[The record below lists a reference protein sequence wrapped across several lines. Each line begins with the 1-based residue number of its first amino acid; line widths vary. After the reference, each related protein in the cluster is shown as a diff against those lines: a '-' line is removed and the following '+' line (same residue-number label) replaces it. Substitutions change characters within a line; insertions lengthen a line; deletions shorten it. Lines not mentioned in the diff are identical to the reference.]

1 MKFSAQIFKSRYTFP
16 LVAIVF
22 VALGVWALRLQA
34 LQARDIVRKH
44 DIEDIELALG
54 RYEKTHGTYPPENA
68 ASWCGN
74 LSDPANK
81 EILKQLETSLR
92 QDKKYAKAE
101 KLFPFDPVYKNTTN
115 DYFYWKTSP
124 ASFELLAKL
133 EADKNG
139 SRDAAPCGNKT
150 AYDYSVVSFLRNPF

>member
-1 MKFSAQIFKSRYTFP
+1 MKFSAQIFKNRYTLP
-16 LVAIVF
+16 VVAIVF
-22 VALGVWALRLQA
+22 VLVGAWALRLQA

-54 RYEKTHGTYPPENA
+54 RFEKTRGTYPPENM
-68 ASWCGN
+68 ASWCGT
-74 LSDPANK
+74 LTDPENK
-81 EILKQLETSLR
+81 EILNQIETSLR
-92 QDKKYAKAE
+92 QDKKYAKTE
-101 KLFPFDPVYKNTTN
+101 KLFPSDPVYKNTAN

-124 ASFELLAKL
+124 SSFELLAKL

-139 SRDAAPCGNKT
+139 SRDASPCGNKT

>member
-1 MKFSAQIFKSRYTFP
+1 MAIIFV
-16 LVAIVF
+16 LVGA
-22 VALGVWALRLQA
+22 WALRLQT

-44 DIEDIELALG
+44 DIEDIEMALG
-54 RYEKTHGTYPPENA
+54 RYEKTHGTYPPENLS
-68 ASWCGN
+68 SWCGN
-74 LSDPANK
+74 LSDPTNK
-81 EILKQLETSLR
+81 EVLNQIEASLR

-101 KLFPFDPVYKNTTN
+101 KLFPTDPVYKNTAD

-139 SRDAAPCGNKT
+139 SRDASPCGNKT

>member
-1 MKFSAQIFKSRYTFP
+1 MKLPSQVFTNKYTLPLMAIIFV
-16 LVAIVF
+16 LVGA
-22 VALGVWALRLQA
+22 WALRLQT

-44 DIEDIELALG
+44 DIEDIEMALG
-54 RYEKTHGTYPPENA
+54 RYEKTHGTYPPENLS
-68 ASWCGN
+68 SWCGS
-74 LSDPANK
+74 LSDPTNK
-81 EILKQLETSLR
+81 EVLNQIEASLR

-101 KLFPFDPVYKNTTN
+101 KLFPTDPVYKNTAD

-139 SRDAAPCGNKT
+139 SRDASPCGNKT

>member
-1 MKFSAQIFKSRYTFP
+1 M
-16 LVAIVF
+16 VF
-22 VALGVWALRLQA
+22 VLVGVWALRLQT

-44 DIEDIELALG
+44 DIEDIEMALG
-54 RYEKTHGTYPPENA
+54 RYEKTHGTYPPENM
-68 ASWCGN
+68 ASWCGT
-74 LSDPANK
+74 LSDIANK
-81 EILKQLETSLR
+81 EIKNEIETSLR

-101 KLFPFDPVYKNTTN
+101 KLFPTDPVYKNTAN
-115 DYFYWKTSP
+115 DYFYWKTSS

-139 SRDAAPCGNKT
+139 SRDASPCGNKT

>member
-1 MKFSAQIFKSRYTFP
+1 MAVVFL
-16 LVAIVF
+16 LV
-22 VALGVWALRLQA
+22 GVWALRLQT

-54 RYEKTHGTYPPENA
+54 RYEKTHGTYPPESLS
-68 ASWCGN
+68 SWCGN
-74 LSDPANK
+74 LSDPANEEIKK
-81 EILKQLETSLR
+81 EIEISLR

-101 KLFPFDPVYKNTTN
+101 KLFPTDPIYKNTDK

-124 ASFELLAKL
+124 SSFELLAKL

-139 SRDAAPCGNKT
+139 NRDASPCGNKT